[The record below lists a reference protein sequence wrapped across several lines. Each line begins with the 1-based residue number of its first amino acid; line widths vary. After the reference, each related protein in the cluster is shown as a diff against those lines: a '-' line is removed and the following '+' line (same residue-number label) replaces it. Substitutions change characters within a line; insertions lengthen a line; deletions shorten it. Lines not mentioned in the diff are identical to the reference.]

1 MSEAQEQKLL
11 IEWCELQKC
20 KYPEL
25 KLIFHIPNEG
35 KRSFKTGMEL
45 KRQGLKSGVPDLFL
59 PVARNGFHG
68 LWIEMK
74 FGKNRL
80 SKTQKDWYWA
90 LIEEGYQVN
99 VCYSADEGIEVIKK
113 YLSI

>member
-25 KLIFHIPNEG
+25 RLIFHIPNEG
-35 KRSFKTGMEL
+35 KRSFKTGIEL

-90 LIEEGYQVN
+90 LLEEGYEVT